1 MIKSY
6 KIRLLPTKEQ
16 EKQLLKS
23 ANIARFIYN
32 WTLNRQN
39 ENYKAGNKFISDNDL
54 RKELTILKKN
64 ELYFLNEVSNNVAKQ
79 AVKDCCLAFKKFF
92 KKESKYPK
100 FKSKRKCK
108 SSFYNDNIK
117 LKVKE
122 NIVLIEKVGW
132 IKTSEQLPLNTKY
145 MNPRISYDNKYWYIS
160 VGAEV
165 EKSAIELTDEKIGID
180 LGIKDLA
187 ILSNG
192 KVYKNINK
200 TNRIKQLKKKLKRL
214 QKQCSRKYIKNKEG
228 NRYIKTANIVKL
240 EKKISLLHRKI
251 SNIRSNYLHQVTT
264 EIVKTKPFQ
273 INIEDLNI
281 SGMMKNRHLSK
292 AIQEQCLYKF
302 ITILAYKCEFYG
314 IKLIKIPRFY
324 PSSKTCSH
332 CGNIKKDLKL
342 SDRVYKCECGHIMDR
357 DLNASLNIRDWN

>member
-1 MIKSY
+1 MIKSF
-6 KIRLLPTKEQ
+6 KIRLKPTKEQ
-16 EKQLLKS
+16 EKQLIKS

-54 RKELTILKKN
+54 RKELTVLKKTD
-64 ELYFLNEVSNNVAKQ
+64 LYFLNEVSNNVTKQ

-92 KKESKYPK
+92 KKESMYPK
-100 FKSKRKCK
+100 FKSKKRSKL
-108 SSFYNDNIK
+108 SFYNDNVK

-122 NIVLIEKVGW
+122 NLVLIEKVGW
-132 IKTSEQLPLNTKY
+132 IRTSEQLPLNTKY
-145 MNPRISYDNKYWYIS
+145 TNPRITYDNKYWYIS
-160 VGAEV
+160 IGIEV
-165 EKSAIELTDEKIGID
+165 KKSTIELTNEKIGID

-192 KVYKNINK
+192 RVYKNINK
-200 TNRIKQLKKKLKRL
+200 TKKIKQLKKKLKRL

-240 EKKISLLHRKI
+240 EKKIRLLHRKI
-251 SNIRSNYLHQVTT
+251 SNIRNNYLHQVTT

-302 ITILAYKCEFYG
+302 ITILTYKCEFYG
-314 IKLIKIPRFY
+314 IKLIKVPRFY
-324 PSSKTCSH
+324 PSSKTCHS
-332 CGNIKKDLKL
+332 CGSIKKDLKL
-342 SDRVYKCECGHIMDR
+342 SDRIYKCECGHIMDR

>member
-6 KIRLLPTKEQ
+6 KVRLLPTKEQ
-16 EKQLLKS
+16 EKQLSKS
-23 ANIARFIYN
+23 ANIARFTYN

-39 ENYKAGNKFISDNDL
+39 ENYKTGNKFISNNVL
-54 RKELTILKKN
+54 RKELTVLKKTS
-64 ELYFLNEVSNNVAKQ
+64 LHFLNEVSNNVAKQ

-100 FKSKRKCK
+100 FKSKRKSK
-108 SSFYNDNIK
+108 LSFYNDNGK
-117 LKVKE
+117 LKVKK
-122 NIVLIEKVGW
+122 NLVLIEKVGW
-132 IKTSEQLPLNTKY
+132 IKTSEQIPINTKY
-145 MNPRISYDNKYWYIS
+145 TNPRITCDNKYWYIS
-160 VGAEV
+160 VGIEF
-165 EKSAIELTDEKIGID
+165 EKPKIELTNEKIGID

-192 KVYKNINK
+192 IVYKNINK
-200 TNRIKQLKKKLKRL
+200 TKMIKQLKKKLKRL

-251 SNIRSNYLHQVTT
+251 SNIRNNYLHQVTT

-292 AIQEQCLYKF
+292 AIAEQCLYKF

-324 PSSKTCSH
+324 PSSKTCH
-332 CGNIKKDLKL
+332 NCGNIKKDLKL
-342 SDRVYKCECGHIMDR
+342 SDRVYKCECGHTMDR